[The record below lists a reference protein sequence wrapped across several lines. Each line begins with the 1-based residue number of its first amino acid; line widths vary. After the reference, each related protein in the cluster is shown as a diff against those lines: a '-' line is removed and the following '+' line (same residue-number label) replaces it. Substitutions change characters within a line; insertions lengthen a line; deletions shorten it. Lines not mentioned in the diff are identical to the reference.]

1 MSRDAPADPRAADL
15 IAVLRTHGIAD
26 EAVLAALERVP
37 RALFVPATFQEHAYD
52 NTALP
57 IGHGQTVSQP
67 LIVAMMTA
75 ALALNHRS
83 KVLEIGTGSGYQT
96 AVLAR
101 LARRVYT
108 IERHPDL
115 LTDAE
120 ARLKALRVR
129 NVDTLAGDGSLGWP
143 DHAPFD
149 RIIVTAAADEAVPP
163 ALIEQ
168 LGAGGIM
175 VVPVAASAIDQ
186 RLLRLA
192 RTRDGTIE
200 STDLGGVRFVPLV
213 SEHDGDDGDRPRPLS
228 KAIARH
234 LRRRR

>member
-1 MSRDAPADPRAADL
+1 MSAEPRAAGL
-15 IAVLRTHGIAD
+15 IAVLRECGVTD
-26 EAVLAALERVP
+26 ERVLGALERIP
-37 RALFVPATFQEHAYD
+37 RERFVPTTFQEHAYD

-75 ALALNHRS
+75 ALDLNHRS

-101 LARRVYT
+101 LARRVYS
-108 IERHPDL
+108 IERHPAL
-115 LTDAE
+115 LSDAE
-120 ARLKALRVR
+120 ARLKELRVR
-129 NVDTLAGDGSLGWP
+129 NVETLAGDGSLGWP

-168 LGAGGIM
+168 LGPGGIM

-186 RLLRLA
+186 RLMRLA
-192 RTRDGTIE
+192 RARDGAIE
-200 STDLGGVRFVPLV
+200 SADLGAVRFVPLV
-213 SEHDGDDGDRPRPLS
+213 SEHDDGDRPRPLS
-228 KAIARH
+228 KTIAR
-234 LRRRR
+234 LRRRP

>member
-1 MSRDAPADPRAADL
+1 MNASVNADPRAAGL
-15 IAVLRTHGIAD
+15 IAVLRDCGITD
-26 EAVLAALERVP
+26 DKVLGAIERIP
-37 RALFVPATFQEHAYD
+37 RERFVPPTFQEHAYD

-67 LIVAMMTA
+67 LVVAMMTA

-83 KVLEIGTGSGYQT
+83 KVLEVGTGSGYQT
-96 AVLAR
+96 AVLAH
-101 LARRVYT
+101 LARRVYS
-108 IERHPDL
+108 IERHPAL
-115 LTDAE
+115 LRDAE
-120 ARLKALRVR
+120 ARLKELRVR
-129 NVDTLAGDGSLGWP
+129 NVETLAGDGALGWP

-168 LGAGGIM
+168 LGPGGIM

-192 RTRDGTIE
+192 RSRDGSIE
-200 STDLGGVRFVPLV
+200 STDLGAVRFVPLV
-213 SEHDGDDGDRPRPLS
+213 SEHDGGGDRPRPLS
-228 KAIARH
+228 KEIAR
-234 LRRRR
+234 LRRRP

>member
-1 MSRDAPADPRAADL
+1 MSREPPADPRAAAL
-15 IAVLRTHGIAD
+15 IAVLRAHGIAD

-37 RALFVPATFQEHAYD
+37 RPLFVPPTFQDHAYD

-75 ALALNHRS
+75 ALSLNHRS

-115 LTDAE
+115 LAE
-120 ARLKALRVR
+120 AETRLKALRVR
-129 NVDTLAGDGSLGWP
+129 NVETLAGDGSLGWP

-168 LGAGGIM
+168 LGPGGIM

-186 RLLRLA
+186 RLMRLVRA
-192 RTRDGTIE
+192 RDGAIE

-213 SEHDGDDGDRPRPLS
+213 SEHDDDGDRPRPLS